1 MRKTD
6 VKSVLFPV
14 TLQPLFLHNRNK
26 PIQDFAAVVGKFDD
40 KESIFSIVT
49 KDYHLI
55 KNEEALELGITAYQ
69 KLLDKTSKND
79 FEIFNVIYPKTRSSV
94 SIDIVHNEFK
104 VNVWKKEVYVPY
116 LRIINSYNRT
126 KALTFDIG
134 FCRKLCD
141 NGVIFEKDIV
151 KIKIYHQRRNF
162 NQNQLFDSFDI
173 TRFNKYIEEFKNHL
187 LKTQEIKID
196 KQYFIATSAK
206 ALQMK
211 FDISSTNK
219 KIKSKALKDL
229 GLFISQ
235 ITPLQYVVQI
245 LLATEDAYQKTA
257 TYLERLGSGG
267 KSCGFSLNCIFTQHG
282 SLVFCLLHK
291 QFHSLHISVISE
303 RNSVIEKIVI
313 LLIFFPSHFSIVGSF
328 AVFS

>member
-1 MRKTD
+1 MRDTNIQ
-6 VKSVLFPV
+6 SVLFPV
-14 TLQPLFLHNRNK
+14 SLQSLFLYNRNK
-26 PIQDFAAVVGKFDD
+26 PIQNFVAVVGKFDD

-94 SIDIVHNEFK
+94 IIDIIHKEFK
-104 VNVWKKEVYVPY
+104 VNILKKEVYVPY

-173 TRFNKYIEEFKNHL
+173 TRFNKYIEEFRNHL

-196 KQYFIATSAK
+196 KKYFIATSAK

-211 FDISSTNK
+211 FDIRNTNK

-235 ITPLQYVVQI
+235 ITPLASKYYKDFGPTAYAVFNTVTDYASNVDDEEENYLFRRNAINRNQR
-245 LLATEDAYQKTA
+245 LAGEWLKNFHNDYHNTDFDFP
-257 TYLERLGSGG
+257 TYLKEYKDFL
-267 KSCGFSLNCIFTQHG
+267 QY
-282 SLVFCLLHK
+282 
-291 QFHSLHISVISE
+291 
-303 RNSVIEKIVI
+303 
-313 LLIFFPSHFSIVGSF
+313 SF
-328 AVFS
+328 N